1 MVWSLTAIKITT
13 LSLILNN
20 TINFSLYEKLIYEFI
35 KQNISFVDMNVKLSD
50 SKLSTDFFITFIDR
64 HQVY

>member
-50 SKLSTDFFITFIDR
+50 SKLLYHI
-64 HQVY
+64 H